1 MWESGCV
8 WKEHYNP
15 GGNENSHKKFSG
27 KMASLLGMHT
37 ILQIILIKKYNG
49 NTKKNSLI
57 VFSPKVIK
65 KFYRKFLLSKIKI
78 ENIRLFSKTV
88 DVKKIK

>member
-1 MWESGCV
+1 MKIHIRNFQV
-8 WKEHYNP
+8 NL
-15 GGNENSHKKFSG
+15 
-27 KMASLLGMHT
+27 ASLLGMHT